1 MDRRSIFGGLIAL
14 IATPIAAKAATAK
27 KCFNQDQNSVE
38 WRVPKNITKIRV
50 RSWSK
55 ERKEVI
61 DTHFSVREGQVF
73 RIDVVD

>member
-14 IATPIAAKAATAK
+14 IATPIAATAATAK
-27 KCFNQDQNSVE
+27 KCFNQDQNSVQ
-38 WRVPKNITKIRV
+38 WTVPKNITKIRV